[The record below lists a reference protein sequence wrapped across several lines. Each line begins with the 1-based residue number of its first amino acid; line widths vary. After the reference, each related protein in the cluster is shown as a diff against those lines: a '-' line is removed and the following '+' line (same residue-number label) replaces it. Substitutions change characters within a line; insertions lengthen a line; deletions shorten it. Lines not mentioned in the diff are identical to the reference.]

1 MVSELDSCIKSLT
14 ASIEEMASF
23 QFVLPE
29 GAFINR
35 PPSFNGTGY
44 TYWKERMKIF
54 IESIDLDI
62 WDAVET
68 VLLFPQN

>member
-1 MVSELDSCIKSLT
+1 
-14 ASIEEMASF
+14 MASF